1 LSARSGITE
10 LIRRLMEEEAEDPE
24 LRELALEIL
33 EAYVRGGRRGV
44 SELVNR
50 VFEEVMRDANEPGD
64 RGGRD

>member
-10 LIRRLMEEEAEDPE
+10 LIRRLIEEEAEDPE

>member
-1 LSARSGITE
+1 MSARSGITE